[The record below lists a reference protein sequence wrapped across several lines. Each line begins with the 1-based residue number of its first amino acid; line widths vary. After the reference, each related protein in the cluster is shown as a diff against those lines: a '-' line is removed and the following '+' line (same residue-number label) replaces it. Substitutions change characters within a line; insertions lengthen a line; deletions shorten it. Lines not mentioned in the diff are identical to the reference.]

1 LICDTILN
9 LSNRKFSVLYFG
21 FGNLGSK
28 DFSKN
33 CMSEFNLF
41 DYAPIV
47 VMFIVAFGFAA
58 SQILVTQLIG
68 PRKRTTT
75 KLMPYE
81 CGKDPVGSA
90 RDRFSIKFYTVAVI
104 FLLFDI
110 EVLFMIPFAVA
121 FKSLLAEEKISGI
134 AFGTIA
140 FLEILVFIATLV
152 VGYIYVWK
160 KGTFDWGLQ
169 ARAEARGEAKELI
182 NQKQQ
187 RIQKLKQAA

>member
-1 LICDTILN
+1 
-9 LSNRKFSVLYFG
+9 
-21 FGNLGSK
+21 
-28 DFSKN
+28 
-33 CMSEFNLF
+33 MSEHSLL
-41 DYAPIV
+41 DYAPIG
-47 VMFIVAFGFAA
+47 VMFLVAIGFAA

-68 PRKRTTT
+68 PRKRTAT

-81 CGKDPVGSA
+81 SGKDPVGSA

-121 FKSLLAEEKISGI
+121 FKELLAQEKIGTI

-140 FLEILVFIATLV
+140 FVEILIFVATLV
-152 VGYIYVWK
+152 IGYIYVWK

-169 ARAEARGEAKELI
+169 ARAEARAEAKELA
-182 NQKQQ
+182 KEKRQQ
-187 RIQKLKQAA
+187 RIKEAQRAA